1 MVIVPLVAS
10 TGPLFRS
17 WTGPTKL
24 RLTVDGL
31 GPKYERGT
39 VAPTEGGAGNRLHPG
54 PGPIGPGPGP
64 WSELK
69 VAEVAVVAVAS
80 SKLVGAAATGR
91 LARACMARICGEIAW
106 VMRAWVVRL

>member
-1 MVIVPLVAS
+1 MTS
-10 TGPLFRS
+10 EG
-17 WTGPTKL
+17 G
-24 RLTVDGL
+24 

-69 VAEVAVVAVAS
+69 VVDVVV
-80 SKLVGAAATGR
+80 VAAAT
-91 LARACMARICGEIAW
+91 ARSTPVGATAVARFAEVCMAMISGESGRVTWACLN
-106 VMRAWVVRL
+106 AVRDET